1 MLDGRLRHRIR
12 VRVRLGKCLV
22 EVELSQQHEIAD
34 TARVLSQQHAIADA
48 GRCLGIRCNIW
59 ARSKRRSEITHALQ
73 GGGDRNGGWDALRWQ
88 DLAGPEVTRLAGA
101 ECWPTF
107 RKRLQTFS
115 MSFELLTFQA

>member
-1 MLDGRLRHRIR
+1 MERRTDGHMLDGRLRHRIR

-34 TARVLSQQHAIADA
+34 TARVLSQQHVIADA

-73 GGGDRNGGWDALRWQ
+73 GGGHHNIGWGALRSQ
-88 DLAGPEVTRLAGA
+88 DLAGAEETRFDKSRVLVSLPS
-101 ECWPTF
+101 EEDCKLSP
-107 RKRLQTFS
+107 
-115 MSFELLTFQA
+115 